1 MPQSRSSSQMGRLVL
16 VAMIAALGGLAVI
29 WAGAALKTDVARP
42 NLARQ
47 SESTVETPIRV
58 FRGLPI
64 QELILAQSLS
74 TRAPL
79 SYGQKDTLAP
89 LVAQSP
95 SSTRAPLSYGLDDT
109 RAPKA
114 ILSPSTEPTA
124 RGSPSPTI
132 PYVGKPKHVMD
143 CKKPSQ
149 FLARTDFEGVALTT
163 GATIA
168 TASADDCCRSC
179 SARQDCQYAPCLSE

>member
-64 QELILAQSLS
+64 QELIIAQSL
-74 TRAPL
+74 
-79 SYGQKDTLAP
+79 
-89 LVAQSP
+89 
-95 SSTRAPLSYGLDDT
+95 STRAPLSYGLDDT

-114 ILSPSTEPTA
+114 TLSPSTEPTA

-163 GATIA
+163 GATVA

-179 SARQDCQYAPCLSE
+179 SARQDCQYVPCLSE